1 LEQVWEINAG
11 NNKNIK
17 GNQKTV
23 NVKAGNSA
31 AGCPPAINLPQK
43 GRFVINAGGNI
54 NRGDLQESGNVDFAN
69 IG

>member
-1 LEQVWEINAG
+1 MWEINAG
-11 NNKNIK
+11 NNENIK

-23 NVKAGNSA
+23 NVKVGNSA
-31 AGCPPAINLPQK
+31 VGCPPAINLPQK